1 MNSERPVGERQR
13 EERPDK
19 RKHFPKGFETIC
31 FFRFLAFD
39 RAVQILPMT
48 FEPFVFSFVDR
59 FEYIPKP
66 RGDYEP
72 HQNSPEEPY
81 LCWLWRTRTIQAGK
95 HFLCCFWKTDAGHMS
110 TGGLSS
116 HGNHI
121 ESQRNMS
128 SAQEVVKMEPS
139 MILRLMISSQKDSD
153 SASPVCYLEKP
164 AAFSVLRMKICKAV
178 QILEEARKR
187 KRAEK
192 RKKISC
198 WTWIDNYLNKRKDTR
213 VDDNRN

>member
-72 HQNSPEEPY
+72 HQNSPE
-81 LCWLWRTRTIQAGK
+81 
-95 HFLCCFWKTDAGHMS
+95 
-110 TGGLSS
+110 
-116 HGNHI
+116 
-121 ESQRNMS
+121 
-128 SAQEVVKMEPS
+128 
-139 MILRLMISSQKDSD
+139 
-153 SASPVCYLEKP
+153 
-164 AAFSVLRMKICKAV
+164 
-178 QILEEARKR
+178 
-187 KRAEK
+187 
-192 RKKISC
+192 
-198 WTWIDNYLNKRKDTR
+198 DTL
-213 VDDNRN
+213 

>member
-72 HQNSPEEPY
+72 HQNSPEEPCKWN
-81 LCWLWRTRTIQAGK
+81 LCL
-95 HFLCCFWKTDAGHMS
+95 L
-110 TGGLSS
+110 LSS
-116 HGNHI
+116 T
-121 ESQRNMS
+121 
-128 SAQEVVKMEPS
+128 
-139 MILRLMISSQKDSD
+139 
-153 SASPVCYLEKP
+153 Y
-164 AAFSVLRMKICKAV
+164 F
-178 QILEEARKR
+178 
-187 KRAEK
+187 
-192 RKKISC
+192 
-198 WTWIDNYLNKRKDTR
+198 
-213 VDDNRN
+213 